1 MELHENFHQIW
12 RNIKRKRDEWK
23 LEFEEISTK
32 IDDLV
37 SSVPQRL
44 AYEMEWDSRNE
55 IDKEWVVV
63 ENF

>member
-12 RNIKRKRDEWK
+12 KNIKRKREWK